1 MGRNLIIASV
11 ALVMLLSTT
20 ILASASGSTIVV
32 NPLEMQINVGS
43 TGTYALTLDTTYK
56 GLASLTWDTD
66 SSLMVASINGGPL
79 AQNGKIDFT
88 SAGGVQTFTLEVKP
102 LAGITVGENHDV
114 SVAFSQGG
122 STTAKALATA
132 GVIPAPELSTV
143 ALMSA
148 GMIGMFGLVR
158 VQRRN

>member
-11 ALVMLLSTT
+11 ALVMLLSTAM
-20 ILASASGSTIVV
+20 LGSAGSTIVV
-32 NPLEMQINVGS
+32 NPLTMQINVGT

-56 GLASLTWDTD
+56 GSGSLIWDTD
-66 SSLMVASINGGPL
+66 SSLVVASINGMPL

-88 SAGGVQTFTLEVKP
+88 STGGKQTFTLQVKP
-102 LAGITVGENHDV
+102 LSGITVGEDHDV

-122 STTAKALATA
+122 STTVKALATA

-148 GMIGMFGLVR
+148 GMIGLFGLVR
-158 VQRRN
+158 VQRKD